1 MPRCSFAPFGVDV
14 TVQELRILH
23 AQCNR
28 LTQGEGLPVEM
39 LPLLSQLI
47 LTDNNIR

>member
-1 MPRCSFAPFGVDV
+1 M
-14 TVQELRILH
+14 LH

-39 LPLLSQLI
+39 LPVLSELI

>member
-1 MPRCSFAPFGVDV
+1 LLTNAA
-14 TVQELRILH
+14 QELRILH

-28 LTQGEGLPVEM
+28 LTQGDGLPVEM
-39 LPLLSQLI
+39 LPALSQLI